1 MQESMRQLTETK
13 AASASLL
20 EQTVHLAYFQMR

>member
-13 AASASLL
+13 AAASLL

>member
-13 AASASLL
+13 AGHFLL
-20 EQTVHLAYFQMR
+20 KQTVHLAYFQMR